1 MKLRLATAVAALVTA
16 FAAVTGTLVG
26 STAAT
31 AATAASAASA
41 ASAADPTGPPP
52 LADGFG
58 LTQVSDPSLVNNPG
72 IPGNTA
78 TDFRITVTTAQ
89 VANAPGTVG
98 HHIRIVLPSD
108 YNSDPGKRY
117 PVLYLLNG
125 SPGDPCD
132 YFDADRVPGF
142 DGIKNNSGMII
153 VMPDGGARG
162 WYTNWLMQNTE
173 AGAQNW
179 ENFEIDQVIPFID
192 ANLRTLADRA
202 HRGIA
207 GISMGG
213 FGALHL
219 AQLHPDL
226 FSQVATLSGEDDISA
241 NEMIFREVMIASMT
255 NQKTQVFAPLVSLL
269 TGGVQK
275 WSYCQPVDDPYQPS
289 VSNTDAMYGTPYPF
303 SLVTPPYNDSLW
315 NAADPTEHASA
326 FAGMNVS
333 IYVGNGR
340 SVPTTA
346 EFWLESESQHFAAAL
361 ANAGQHPYFVDY
373 GGGAGWGSCDGQ
385 HDYSCW
391 DHDLVDLLPRMQ
403 AAFAGS
409 PATPATAVGQA
420 TVATQGLCLDVRNGA
435 FLDNT
440 PVQVYGCNGSVAQ
453 SWTVGFGSTVRSM
466 GKCLDVSGGGTTN
479 GTGVDLYACNGT
491 GAQNWVPQADGT
503 LLNPQSGR
511 CLTDP
516 AVGGAGTQAVIQDCA
531 GGTDPDQQWTLPR
544 ATA

>member
-1 MKLRLATAVAALVTA
+1 MAALVTVLA
-16 FAAVTGTLVG
+16 TVTGTFL
-26 STAAT
+26 TATT
-31 AATAASAASA
+31 AH
-41 ASAADPTGPPP
+41 ADTPSGAPV

-58 LTQVSDPSLVNNPG
+58 LTQVSDPSLVHNPY
-72 IPGNTA
+72 IPADTP
-78 TDFRITVTTAQ
+78 TDFRITVDSAQ
-89 VANAPGTVG
+89 VANAPGEVG

-108 YNSDPGKRY
+108 YYSNPGKRY

-132 YFDADRVPGF
+132 YFDASVYGQSNMPKF
-142 DGIKNNSGMII
+142 DGIKNSSGMII
-153 VMPDGGARG
+153 VMPDGGARS

-179 ENFEIDQVIPFID
+179 ENFEIDQVVPFVD

-219 AQLHPDL
+219 AQLHPDM
-226 FSQVATLSGEDDISA
+226 FSQVASLSGEDDLSR
-241 NEMIFREVMIASMT
+241 NEMIFREVMVASMT
-255 NQKTQVFAPLVSLL
+255 NQDTQLPSALVNLIAPGQRAWSACHPVS
-269 TGGVQK
+269 
-275 WSYCQPVDDPYQPS
+275 DPYAPS

-303 SLVTPPYNDSLW
+303 SIVTPPFNDSLW
-315 NAADPTEHASA
+315 TAADPTENASA

-333 IYVGNGR
+333 LYVGNGQFLPG
-340 SVPTTA
+340 SD
-346 EFWLESESQHFAAAL
+346 EFWLESESQHFDAAL
-361 ANAGQHPYFVDY
+361 VNAGQHPHFVDF
-373 GGGAGWGSCDGQ
+373 GGGAGWGSCDGG
-385 HDYSCW
+385 HDPTCW
-391 DHDLVDLLPRMQ
+391 DQDLVDLLPRMQ
-403 AAFAGS
+403 TAFAGA

-420 TVATQGLCLDVRNGA
+420 TVANQGLCLDVRNGS

-440 PVQVYGCNGSVAQ
+440 PVQVYGCNGTVSQ
-453 SWTVGFGSTVRSM
+453 SWTTGYGTTVRAM
-466 GKCLDVSGGGTTN
+466 GKCLDVSGGGTAN
-479 GTGVDLYACNGT
+479 GTGVDLYACNGS

-511 CLTDP
+511 CLSD
-516 AVGGAGTQAVIQDCA
+516 ANWGGAGTQTVIWDC
-531 GGTDPDQQWTLPR
+531 GSGTDQQWTLPK